1 MKILLVEDSRILR
14 ERLRALI
21 GAIRGAIVVA
31 EADAE
36 ADARERID
44 ACRPDVV
51 VLDLRLRA
59 GSGLSVL
66 EYLKASHP
74 DVIVI
79 VLTNYGHA
87 EYRAKCLN
95 LGADYFFDKSLDG
108 LAQCLARRARRRH
121 LPRHVGQ
128 RALGRRPT
136 EARPEIGHGGALG
149 TDTGRQD

>member
-1 MKILLVEDSRILR
+1 MKLLLVEDSRILR

-21 GAIRGAIVVA
+21 GAVHGAIVVA

-95 LGADYFFDKSLDG
+95 LGADYFFDKSRDIDAFSG
-108 LAQCLARRARRRH
+108 LLGELSARLFAEHRESAGADTPSHGTVSNVGLPSARA
-121 LPRHVGQ
+121 
-128 RALGRRPT
+128 AK
-136 EARPEIGHGGALG
+136 
-149 TDTGRQD
+149 

>member
-21 GAIRGAIVVA
+21 GAIRGAIGVA

-95 LGADYFFDKSLDG
+95 LGADYFFDKSRDIDAFSGLLGELSARLFADRCESAGADAPSDG
-108 LAQCLARRARRRH
+108 AVSNVGLLSAQAAK
-121 LPRHVGQ
+121 
-128 RALGRRPT
+128 
-136 EARPEIGHGGALG
+136 
-149 TDTGRQD
+149 

>member
-1 MKILLVEDSRILR
+1 MKLLLVEDSRILR

-21 GAIRGAIVVA
+21 GAVHGAIVVA

-51 VLDLRLRA
+51 VLDLRLRD

-95 LGADYFFDKSLDG
+95 LGADYFFDKSRDIDAFSGLLGELSARLFAGHSESAGVDAPSDG
-108 LAQCLARRARRRH
+108 AVSRVGLPSAR
-121 LPRHVGQ
+121 
-128 RALGRRPT
+128 
-136 EARPEIGHGGALG
+136 EAE
-149 TDTGRQD
+149 

>member
-95 LGADYFFDKSLDG
+95 LGADYFFDKSRDIDAFSGLLGELSARLFAEPRESAGVDAPSDG
-108 LAQCLARRARRRH
+108 MVSNVGLPSARA
-121 LPRHVGQ
+121 
-128 RALGRRPT
+128 AK
-136 EARPEIGHGGALG
+136 
-149 TDTGRQD
+149 